1 MPIWEVLIL
10 SSKLLVYLGLSGLM
24 GGFLLFL
31 MMPFIQDRPSQT
43 RLLWQ
48 SYILNYMTLLALIGL
63 LATILDFFFQV
74 GALSQSGFTGMF
86 DTVMQNM
93 VAQSALGTVALS
105 RLCVFIVGL
114 VFCGMVYWQLARK
127 ITPNAYV
134 TLIVAIIQW
143 GSVGYTFMLSGHT
156 VQLDSLYGY
165 ALAVHVVIALSWI
178 GALWPLSD
186 ACKQLSPVVLNTLM
200 RHFGHLAIGLV
211 CLLLLVGALL
221 AWELIGTVSNLLNQ
235 TYGLSL
241 LIKLSFVTAILLL
254 AAWHK
259 FKLTPRLL
267 THGNA
272 AMVLRRSIQIEMV
285 LGLCIFVITAVLT
298 TVLGPQS

>member
-1 MPIWEVLIL
+1 MAIWEVLIL
-10 SSKLLVYLGLSGLM
+10 STKLAVYLGLSALL
-24 GGFLLFL
+24 GGFLILL
-31 MMPFIQDRPSQT
+31 IAPFIQDKLSQA

-48 SYILNYMTLLALIGL
+48 TYIIKYMAVFALIGV

-86 DTVMQNM
+86 DAVMQNM
-93 VAQSALGTVALS
+93 VAQSALGTVAIS

-114 VFCGMVYWQLARK
+114 VFCGMVYWQLTRK
-127 ITPNAYV
+127 ITPNFFV

-165 ALAVHVVIALSWI
+165 ALAVHVIIALSWM
-178 GALWPLSD
+178 GALWPLSA
-186 ACKQLSPVVLNTLM
+186 ACLHLSPTPLYTLM
-200 RHFGHLAIGLV
+200 RKFGHLAIGLV
-211 CLLLLVGALL
+211 SLLLLAGTLL
-221 AWELIGTVSNLLNQ
+221 AWELVGSVGNLFNQ
-235 TYGLSL
+235 IYGQSL
-241 LIKLSFVTAILLL
+241 LLKLGFVNAILLL

-259 FKLTPRLL
+259 LKLTPKLL
-267 THGNA
+267 THSNA
-272 AMVLRRSIQIEMV
+272 AIDMRRSIQIEM
-285 LGLCIFVITAVLT
+285 LIGLCIFLITAVLT

>member
-1 MPIWEVLIL
+1 MAIWEVLIL
-10 SSKLLVYLGLSGLM
+10 STKLTVYLGLSALL
-24 GGFLLFL
+24 GGFLILL
-31 MMPFIQDRPSQT
+31 IAPFIQDKLSQA

-48 SYILNYMTLLALIGL
+48 TYIIKYMAVFALIGV

-86 DTVMQNM
+86 DAVMQNM
-93 VAQSALGTVALS
+93 VAQSALGTVAIS

-127 ITPNAYV
+127 ITPNFFV

-156 VQLDSLYGY
+156 VQLDSSYGY
-165 ALAVHVVIALSWI
+165 ALAVHVIIALSWM
-178 GALWPLSD
+178 GALWPLSA
-186 ACKQLSPVVLNTLM
+186 ACLHLSPTPLYSLM
-200 RHFGHLAIGLV
+200 RQFGHLAIGLV
-211 CLLLLVGALL
+211 SLLLLAGTLL
-221 AWELIGTVSNLLNQ
+221 AWELVGSVGNLFNQ
-235 TYGLSL
+235 IYGQSL
-241 LIKLSFVTAILLL
+241 LLKLGFVNAILLL

-259 FKLTPRLL
+259 LKLTPKLL
-267 THGNA
+267 THSNA
-272 AMVLRRSIQIEMV
+272 AIDMRRSIQIEM
-285 LGLCIFVITAVLT
+285 LIGLCIFLITAVLT

>member
-1 MPIWEVLIL
+1 MAIWEVLIL
-10 SSKLLVYLGLSGLM
+10 STKLAVYLGLSALL
-24 GGFLLFL
+24 GGFLILL
-31 MMPFIQDRPSQT
+31 IAPFIQDKLSQA

-48 SYILNYMTLLALIGL
+48 TYIIKYMAVFALIGV

-86 DTVMQNM
+86 DAVMQNM
-93 VAQSALGTVALS
+93 VAQSALGTVAIS

-114 VFCGMVYWQLARK
+114 VFCGMVYWQLTRK
-127 ITPNAYV
+127 ITPNFFV

-165 ALAVHVVIALSWI
+165 ALAVHVIIALSWM
-178 GALWPLSD
+178 GALWPLSA
-186 ACKQLSPVVLNTLM
+186 ACLHLSPTPLYSLM
-200 RHFGHLAIGLV
+200 RQFGHLAIGLV
-211 CLLLLVGALL
+211 SLLLLAGTLL
-221 AWELIGTVSNLLNQ
+221 AWELVGSVGNLFNQ
-235 TYGLSL
+235 IYGQSL
-241 LIKLSFVTAILLL
+241 LLKLGFVNAILLL

-259 FKLTPRLL
+259 LKLTPKLL
-267 THGNA
+267 THSNA
-272 AMVLRRSIQIEMV
+272 AIDMRRSIQIEM
-285 LGLCIFVITAVLT
+285 LIGLCIFLITAVLT

>member
-1 MPIWEVLIL
+1 MAIWEVLIL
-10 SSKLLVYLGLSGLM
+10 STKLAVYLGLSALL
-24 GGFLLFL
+24 GGFLILL
-31 MMPFIQDRPSQT
+31 IAPFIQDKLSQA

-48 SYILNYMTLLALIGL
+48 TYIIKYMAVFALIGV

-86 DTVMQNM
+86 DAVMQNM
-93 VAQSALGTVALS
+93 VAQSALGTVAIS

-114 VFCGMVYWQLARK
+114 VFCGMVYWQLTRK
-127 ITPNAYV
+127 ITPNFFV

-165 ALAVHVVIALSWI
+165 ALAVHVIIALSWM
-178 GALWPLSD
+178 GALWPLSA
-186 ACKQLSPVVLNTLM
+186 ACLHLSPTPLYSLM
-200 RHFGHLAIGLV
+200 RQFGHLAIGLV
-211 CLLLLVGALL
+211 SLLLLAGTLL
-221 AWELIGTVSNLLNQ
+221 AWELVGSVGNLFNQ
-235 TYGLSL
+235 IYGQSL
-241 LIKLSFVTAILLL
+241 LLKLGFVNAILLL

-259 FKLTPRLL
+259 LKSTPKLL
-267 THGNA
+267 THSNA
-272 AMVLRRSIQIEMV
+272 AIDMRRSIQIEM
-285 LGLCIFVITAVLT
+285 LIGLCIFLITAVLT

>member
-1 MPIWEVLIL
+1 MAIWEVLIL
-10 SSKLLVYLGLSGLM
+10 STKLAVYLGLSALL
-24 GGFLLFL
+24 GGFLILL
-31 MMPFIQDRPSQT
+31 IAPFIQDKLSQA

-48 SYILNYMTLLALIGL
+48 TYIIKYMAVFALIGV

-86 DTVMQNM
+86 DAVMQNM
-93 VAQSALGTVALS
+93 VAQSALGTVAIS

-114 VFCGMVYWQLARK
+114 VFCGMVYWQLTRK
-127 ITPNAYV
+127 ITPNFFV

-165 ALAVHVVIALSWI
+165 ALAVHVIIALSWM
-178 GALWPLSD
+178 GALWPLSA
-186 ACKQLSPVVLNTLM
+186 ACLHLSPTPLYTLM
-200 RHFGHLAIGLV
+200 RQFGHLAIGLV
-211 CLLLLVGALL
+211 SLLLLAGTLL
-221 AWELIGTVSNLLNQ
+221 AWELVGSVGNLFNQ
-235 TYGLSL
+235 IYGQSL
-241 LIKLSFVTAILLL
+241 LLKLGFVNAILLL

-259 FKLTPRLL
+259 LKSTPKLL
-267 THGNA
+267 THSNA
-272 AMVLRRSIQIEMV
+272 AIDMRRSIQIEM
-285 LGLCIFVITAVLT
+285 LIGLCIFLITAVLT

>member
-1 MPIWEVLIL
+1 MAIWEVLIL
-10 SSKLLVYLGLSGLM
+10 STKLTVYLGLSALL
-24 GGFLLFL
+24 GGFLILL
-31 MMPFIQDRPSQT
+31 IAPFIQDKLSQA

-48 SYILNYMTLLALIGL
+48 TYIIKYMAVFALIGV

-86 DTVMQNM
+86 DAVMQNM
-93 VAQSALGTVALS
+93 VAQSALGTVAIS

-114 VFCGMVYWQLARK
+114 VFCGMVYWQLTRK
-127 ITPNAYV
+127 ITPNFFV

-165 ALAVHVVIALSWI
+165 ALAVHVIIALSWM
-178 GALWPLSD
+178 GALWPLSA
-186 ACKQLSPVVLNTLM
+186 ACLHLSPTPLYSLM
-200 RHFGHLAIGLV
+200 RQFGHLAIGLV
-211 CLLLLVGALL
+211 SLLLLAGTLL
-221 AWELIGTVSNLLNQ
+221 AWELVGSVGNLFNQ
-235 TYGLSL
+235 IYGQSL
-241 LIKLSFVTAILLL
+241 LLKLGFVNAILLL

-259 FKLTPRLL
+259 LKSTPKLL
-267 THGNA
+267 THSNA
-272 AMVLRRSIQIEMV
+272 AIDMRRSIQIEM
-285 LGLCIFVITAVLT
+285 LIGLCIFLITAVLT